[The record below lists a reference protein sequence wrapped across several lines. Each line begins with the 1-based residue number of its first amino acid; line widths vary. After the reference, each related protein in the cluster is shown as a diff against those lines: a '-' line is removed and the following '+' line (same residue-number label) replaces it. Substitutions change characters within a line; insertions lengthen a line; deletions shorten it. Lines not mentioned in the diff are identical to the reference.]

1 MTFFDLGPGRDFV
14 LLALPKTA
22 STALERTLAPYA
34 TESVSAPP
42 ARKHLPAR
50 GFVHTK
56 AHELAEQGHPRE
68 SYELVTMFREP
79 IAWLESWWRYR
90 ARDDSRQSTADMTF
104 EEFALHYLAGHDDAP
119 VPKGRPA
126 RFIQAQGVVAVDRV
140 FAVERPEV
148 WSAWF
153 SERLGRPLDF
163 ERRNASTAEHGRA
176 RPSPPGRR
184 WWPTSP
190 RSTPCGAG
198 SRPPASGRAPA
209 GTRLLDLAAPVNRAR
224 SVGVAEE
231 LDVLGVDLRD
241 RWRVSSV

>member
-1 MTFFDLGPGRDFV
+1 MGDDRWVMTFLGRGPGRDFV

-22 STALERTLAPYA
+22 STSLERTLSPYA
-34 TESVSAPP
+34 TEVVSSPP

-90 ARDDSRQSTADMTF
+90 ARDDSRRSTADMSF
-104 EEFALHYLAGHDDAP
+104 EEFALHYLAGDDGAP

-126 RFIQAQGVVAVDRV
+126 KFIHAQGAVAVDRV
-140 FAVERPEV
+140 FSVERPDV

-153 SERLGRPLDF
+153 SERVGEPLVF
-163 ERRNASTAEHGRA
+163 ERRNASAVERGELTVSTREQLAALFAPEYEVWHRLADTGEWSGA
-176 RPSPPGRR
+176 R
-184 WWPTSP
+184 
-190 RSTPCGAG
+190 
-198 SRPPASGRAPA
+198 
-209 GTRLLDLAAPVNRAR
+209 GTRLAGLD
-224 SVGVAEE
+224 G
-231 LDVLGVDLRD
+231 
-241 RWRVSSV
+241 

>member
-1 MTFFDLGPGRDFV
+1 MRDDRAVMTFLELGPGRDFV

-34 TESVSAPP
+34 TEVVSAPP
-42 ARKHLPAR
+42 GRKHLPAR
-50 GFVHTK
+50 GFVHTT

-90 ARDDSRQSTADMTF
+90 AREDSRQSTADMTF

-126 RFIQAQGVVAVDRV
+126 KFIQAQGGVAVDRV
-140 FAVERPEV
+140 LAVERPEV

-153 SERLGRPLDF
+153 AERIGRPLDF
-163 ERRNASTAEHGRA
+163 QRRNASTAERGELGFATREALAAHFAPEYAVWRRLEATGEWAGA
-176 RPSPPGRR
+176 R
-184 WWPTSP
+184 
-190 RSTPCGAG
+190 
-198 SRPPASGRAPA
+198 
-209 GTRLLDLAAPVNRAR
+209 GTRLPDL
-224 SVGVAEE
+224 VGP
-231 LDVLGVDLRD
+231 GQ
-241 RWRVSSV
+241 S